1 MPHTMMVVA
10 VISLVE
16 SLLSLLGALYLC
28 ISCFG
33 GRAISHQDAVR
44 RILFNVGVAD
54 ALAAATWV
62 STQVVALKLA
72 RESWIRCWV
81 ASAFGLSAF
90 IAMSIWTVLLAIQV
104 HGALALQRRPS
115 PLGRGHH
122 LVGWLLPVII
132 TALMLPGHFESCKI
146 HATGSSGA
154 LVKMEADVF
163 TLVFGSLP
171 LITSACL
178 AAYYVRICRHYRTVS
193 TLAIPAEAETGSC
206 PTSPLSPTSPSVAA
220 RLDRRLLS
228 YILAYAACQLPALPA
243 LAEDLGNVFGNST
256 ALNPLAADD
265 DRAYI
270 TRQETDPLV
279 AMRVL
284 ANSGQGLI
292 NALVYAHH
300 AHRHVLA
307 LGPCGRLW
315 SHLRDRSD
323 SW

>member
-1 MPHTMMVVA
+1 MIIIA

-16 SLLSLLGALYLC
+16 SLLSLLGAVYLC

-33 GRAISHQDAVR
+33 GWRNISHQDTIR
-44 RILFNVGVAD
+44 SILFHVGVAD
-54 ALAAATWV
+54 VLAAATWI
-62 STQVVALKLA
+62 STQVVALGFA
-72 RESWIRCWV
+72 SETWVRCAV
-81 ASAFGLSAF
+81 ASISGLSAF
-90 IAMSIWTVLLAIQV
+90 MAMSIWTVLLAVHV
-104 HGALALQRRPS
+104 HGALALQRRPR
-115 PLGRGHH
+115 PLGCVHH
-122 LVGWLLPVII
+122 LVGWLLPVVL
-132 TALMLPGHFESCKI
+132 TALMLPGHFETCQV
-146 HATGSSGA
+146 HATGPPGP
-154 LVKMEADVF
+154 LEQLNADIF
-163 TLVFGSLP
+163 TLVFGGLP

-178 AAYYVRICRHYRTVS
+178 ATYHVRICRHYRKIS
-193 TLAIPAEAETGSC
+193 TLALPAEAESGSG
-206 PTSPLSPTSPSVAA
+206 PTSPLSPQTPGVAT

-243 LAEDLGNVFGNST
+243 LMDDLGNTYSGNST
-256 ALNPLAADD
+256 AINPLASND

-300 AHRHVLA
+300 AHH

-315 SHLRDRSD
+315 LRMRDRLSE
-323 SW
+323 SEW